1 MYIDTGTWWSS
12 IRTQAPQCPY
22 PSRYKNYYFF
32 MQYYFSFW
40 GQIVNSWYTHNKLL
54 KDNQDFKTFLED
66 LHKLYKHMLM
76 IHTLHQL
83 YNLFNWLFIDKT
95 WIMGPCTL
103 IVINEADFVQILV
116 CGRRLIVMS
125 KYLIKLGKEIR

>member
-1 MYIDTGTWWSS
+1 
-12 IRTQAPQCPY
+12 
-22 PSRYKNYYFF
+22 
-32 MQYYFSFW
+32 
-40 GQIVNSWYTHNKLL
+40 
-54 KDNQDFKTFLED
+54 
-66 LHKLYKHMLM
+66 M

-95 WIMGPCTL
+95 WIKGPCTL

>member
-1 MYIDTGTWWSS
+1 
-12 IRTQAPQCPY
+12 
-22 PSRYKNYYFF
+22 
-32 MQYYFSFW
+32 
-40 GQIVNSWYTHNKLL
+40 
-54 KDNQDFKTFLED
+54 
-66 LHKLYKHMLM
+66 MLM